1 MKVWLVSI
9 VDEEI
14 EVFATAQGAYEY
26 IKERAESCF
35 DNGTLDGITE
45 ALEELAED
53 YAQYPDSFGIEG
65 FGGALA
71 YVPR

>member
-1 MKVWLVSI
+1 MKVWVVSI
-9 VDEEI
+9 VDEEP

-35 DNGTLDGITE
+35 DKDDGIDE
-45 ALEELAED
+45 ILKELAED
-53 YAQYPDSFGIEG
+53 YAKYPDSFGIEE

-71 YVPR
+71 YIPR